1 MNSNAVI
8 LKAKRTPI
16 GSFQGN
22 LSAFSASELAS
33 FVIKDLLKDIKF
45 DRTLINEI
53 ILGMFYLQG
62 KVKPLLDK
70 LH

>member
-22 LSAFSASELAS
+22 LSSFSASELAS
-33 FVIKDLLKDIKF
+33 FIIQDILKDIRF

-53 ILGMFYLQG
+53 ILGNVLSAGQG
-62 KVKPLLDK
+62 QALLDK

>member
-22 LSAFSASELAS
+22 LSSFSASELAS
-33 FVIKDLLKDIKF
+33 FVIQDLLKDIRF
-45 DRTLINEI
+45 DRTLIN
-53 ILGMFYLQG
+53 
-62 KVKPLLDK
+62 
-70 LH
+70 